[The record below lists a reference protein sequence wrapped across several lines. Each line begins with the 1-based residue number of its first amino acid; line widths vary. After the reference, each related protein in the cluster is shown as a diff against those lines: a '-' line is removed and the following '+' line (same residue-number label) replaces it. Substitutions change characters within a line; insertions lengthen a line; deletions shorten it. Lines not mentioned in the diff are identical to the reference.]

1 MACSRVTSC
10 PLFSLFTLNATMK
23 LWRINYCDSHF
34 DRCERFKLSTGG
46 AKVPPDLLPNGKRLS
61 VALDRTA
68 AR

>member
-1 MACSRVTSC
+1 
-10 PLFSLFTLNATMK
+10 LFSLFTLNATMK